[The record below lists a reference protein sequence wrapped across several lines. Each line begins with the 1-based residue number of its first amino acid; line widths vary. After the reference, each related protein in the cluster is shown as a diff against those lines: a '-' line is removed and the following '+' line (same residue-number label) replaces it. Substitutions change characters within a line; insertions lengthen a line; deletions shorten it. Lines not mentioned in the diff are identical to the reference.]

1 MNRRLKIVACAS
13 LACLLFITACNRA
26 EKKDKLAGYVGAPE
40 NGLTKKQMA
49 DSNEVVCQLVP
60 QERAS
65 KEDKGTVYKF
75 TVYMKTRADQMND
88 SLLYLFNY
96 HSADIFRLVS
106 NGDTIKPV
114 LSERVANGRSD
125 KHEFTVVF
133 DIENSKVNKS
143 DLSFLMLHNNLF
155 QNDLVFDYKYN
166 DITKASKLLYGYD
179 QVND

>member
-1 MNRRLKIVACAS
+1 
-13 LACLLFITACNRA
+13 
-26 EKKDKLAGYVGAPE
+26 
-40 NGLTKKQMA
+40 
-49 DSNEVVCQLVP
+49 
-60 QERAS
+60 
-65 KEDKGTVYKF
+65 
-75 TVYMKTRADQMND
+75 MKTRPEQMND

-96 HSADIFRLVS
+96 HSADLFRLVS
-106 NGDTIKPV
+106 SSDTIRPV

-143 DLSFLMLHNNLF
+143 DLSFLILSNNLF
-155 QNDLVFDYKYN
+155 QKDLVFDYKYN

>member
-1 MNRRLKIVACAS
+1 MNKRSNIVWCLS
-13 LACLLFITACNRA
+13 LACLLFIAACSST

-40 NGLTKKQMA
+40 NGLTKKQLA

-60 QERAS
+60 QQKPE
-65 KEDKGTVYKF
+65 KGSGNVYKF
-75 TVYMKTRADQMND
+75 NVYMKTKPEQMND
-88 SLLYLFNY
+88 SLLYQFNY
-96 HSADIFRLVS
+96 HSTDIFRLVS
-106 NGDTIKPV
+106 NGDTIRPV

-143 DLSFLMLHNNLF
+143 DLSFMILSNNLF
-155 QNDLVFDYKYN
+155 QKDLVFDYKYN